1 MSSCAIRPSC
11 ARLLSLA
18 LAAGSLATAAA
29 PAHAILVLQTSSGAI
44 VHQAGFNES
53 SREILLGNLP
63 AYSSTTYQYS
73 TSNPQTPP
81 LTNGAA
87 VSTARFG
94 MGVVSS
100 PTFAGIG
107 FATGTALTQRGNT
120 STSPA
125 TASEIIATFSATW
138 ENITSPYGTG
148 LQAGGS
154 FGFIGSLPSGGA
166 AFVEISLLAD
176 FTLTVPGGGSA
187 SLRGPITPSPFYFR
201 STAGVFTFSRSD
213 LLPALPTTIPVGALL
228 TVSGELRIRVHNDGD
243 EASVQLDG
251 PGGIAGG
258 DDPLGFIPT
267 PGAAGLLGLGAL
279 FASRRRRA

>member
-11 ARLLSLA
+11 SRLLPLA
-18 LAAGSLATAAA
+18 LAAGSLAAAAA
-29 PAHAILVLQTSSGAI
+29 PAHAILVLQSSSGAI

-53 SREILLGNLP
+53 SREVLLGNLP
-63 AYSSTTYQYS
+63 VYSSTTYQYS
-73 TSNPQTPP
+73 TSNPLTPP
-81 LTNGAA
+81 LTNGTA
-87 VSTARFG
+87 VSTARIG
-94 MGVVSS
+94 MGIVSS

-120 STSPA
+120 NSSPSS
-125 TASEIIATFSATW
+125 ASEIIATFSATW
-138 ENITSPYGTG
+138 ENITAPYGTG

-154 FGFIGSLPSGGA
+154 FGFIGSLPTGTA
-166 AFVEISLLAD
+166 AFVEVSLLAD
-176 FTLTVPGGGSA
+176 FALTIPGGGSV
-187 SLRGPITPSPFYFR
+187 SLRGPITPSPFFFR
-201 STAGVFTFSRSD
+201 ATAGVFTFSRSD
-213 LLPALPTTIPVGALL
+213 LLPALPSSIPVGALL
-228 TVSGELRIRVHNDGD
+228 TVSGELRIRVHNEGD
-243 EASVQLDG
+243 EAGIELDG